1 MALLLPFFPKAR
13 HNFKFESHEVF
24 HLVYQ
29 LVIVGQ
35 GIKDLNFFSEV
46 QGSIPCLKL
55 SCLLA
60 NHIGK
65 LSSAQLYRFQRGNRT
80 VSVLVVWDTCQVL
93 TYLLAEAHVLCH
105 LYDRPIGWAS
115 LNEWQEMCKQA
126 ACVSP
131 LVNSW
136 LRHDMDNDII
146 FCDQMTA

>member
-1 MALLLPFFPKAR
+1 MALVLTFSPKAR
-13 HNFKFESHEVF
+13 QNIKFESQGVF
-24 HLVYQ
+24 QLIIVSWRIEYQ
-29 LVIVGQ
+29 YSC
-35 GIKDLNFFSEV
+35 SEV
-46 QGSIPCLKL
+46 RGFIPCWEL

-105 LYDRPIGWAS
+105 IHDRPIGWAS
-115 LNEWQEMCKQA
+115 LNGWQEMCKQA

-136 LRHDMDNDII
+136 LGHDKDNDII
-146 FCDQMTA
+146 FCN